1 MAPENGRNDSKL
13 LYPPKAD
20 PGKGARA
27 VFQYYMQAFLFYFHS
42 RFQVITRSKH
52 IAPRLTVPL

>member
-20 PGKGARA
+20 PGKCARA
-27 VFQYYMQAFLFYFHS
+27 VFQYYLPSCGDLNPATPVSFVVLNIH
-42 RFQVITRSKH
+42 
-52 IAPRLTVPL
+52 L